1 MAKKRKKKK
10 KKREC
15 SENIIIF
22 KKIINNP
29 LVDLFY
35 LKYQYRTIF
44 YSKMELKSK
53 IDRNLILN
61 NKFLPKLFTQRK
73 KNLLPFY
80 RNISKNYKIRI
91 MEANAE

>member
-1 MAKKRKKKK
+1 
-10 KKREC
+10 
-15 SENIIIF
+15 
-22 KKIINNP
+22 
-29 LVDLFY
+29 
-35 LKYQYRTIF
+35 
-44 YSKMELKSK
+44 MELKSK